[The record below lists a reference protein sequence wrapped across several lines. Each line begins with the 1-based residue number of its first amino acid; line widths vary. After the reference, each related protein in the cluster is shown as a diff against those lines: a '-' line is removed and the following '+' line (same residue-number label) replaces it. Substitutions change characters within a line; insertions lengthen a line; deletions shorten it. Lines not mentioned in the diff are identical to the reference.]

1 MEALDR
7 LLSALVRVLCHI
19 GMAALAVL
27 MMLVTVVDVALRPF
41 GMAVPG
47 AYEIV
52 TLAMRIFVPLVLP
65 YVFWTSSHLT
75 IDLFF
80 DKAPIS
86 TQKVLAR
93 AADAL
98 GAVVMTYLT
107 VAVSRRALTVWRG
120 GELSTD
126 LAVPVFWYWLPLVL
140 GCALSAVVAT
150 YLAVR
155 GRRTAAPGAPA

>member
-1 MEALDR
+1 VDALDR
-7 LLSALVRVLCHI
+7 VLSALVRALCHV

-27 MMLVTVVDVALRPF
+27 MMLLTVVDVALRPF

-75 IDLFF
+75 VDLLFE
-80 DKAPIS
+80 KAPPGA
-86 TQKVLAR
+86 QAALAR
-93 AADAL
+93 MADAL
-98 GAVVMTYLT
+98 GAVVMAYLT

-126 LAVPVFWYWLPLVL
+126 LAVPVFWYWLPLVA
-140 GCALSAVVAT
+140 GCALSAVVAA
-150 YLAVR
+150 YLALR
-155 GRRTAAPGAPA
+155 GRRVPAAGASA